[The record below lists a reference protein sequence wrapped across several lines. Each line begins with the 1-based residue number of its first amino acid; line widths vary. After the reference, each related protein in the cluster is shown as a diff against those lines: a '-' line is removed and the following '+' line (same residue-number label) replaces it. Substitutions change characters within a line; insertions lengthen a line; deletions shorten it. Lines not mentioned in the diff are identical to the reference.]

1 MTFLDLCAGIGGF
14 SLGLEWA
21 GMTCKG
27 QVENDDYCNK
37 VLEKHWPY
45 VPRWGD
51 IKAIAS
57 EELPTVDLIA
67 GGPPC
72 QPSSNAGKRKGP
84 DDSRWL
90 WGETLSVVA
99 AKKPSWL
106 VLENPTGFNSVALK
120 QVLSF
125 LEGQDFNAG
134 CVVIPSCSIGASHQR
149 DRTWI
154 IANRDSQGFSQR
166 HEQGEFGTTPA
177 SVEPWREFERVHPA
191 ALWGEREI
199 EPGMVRTL
207 DGVPRRVDRIKAIG
221 NSADPRVVCRI
232 GRAIMAAHYG
242 YKEVVNG

>member
-27 QVENDDYCNK
+27 QVEIDDYCTR
-37 VLEKHWPY
+37 VLQKHWPH
-45 VPRWGD
+45 VQKWGD
-51 IKAIAS
+51 LKEIDPDT
-57 EELPTVDLIA
+57 LPTVDLIA

-84 DDSRWL
+84 EDTRWL
-90 WGETLSVVA
+90 WGEFIEIIAEKLPT
-99 AKKPSWL
+99 WL
-106 VLENPTGFNSVALK
+106 LLENPTGFNSVGLK
-120 QVLSF
+120 QVLSV
-125 LEGQDFNAG
+125 LESKGFFAG
-134 CVVIPSCSIGASHQR
+134 CPIIPSCSVGASHKR

-154 IANRDSQGFSQR
+154 IAYRTSQGLPLR
-166 HEQGEFGTTPA
+166 HEQGKFGATPA
-177 SVEPWREFERVHPA
+177 RVEPWRKFERIHAA

-207 DGVPRRVDRIKAIG
+207 DGVPHRVDRIRGLG
-221 NSADPRVVCRI
+221 NAADPRVVCRI

-242 YKEVVNG
+242 TEL